1 MIITRSPLRISLGG
15 GGTDL
20 RSYYQHSDGFLIAAA
35 INKYVYTFISSP
47 FKSGIYLKYSVLENT
62 KLIENIS
69 HPIIRES
76 LKELGFDN
84 KLTNIE
90 INSVADLPSG
100 TGLGSSGS
108 FTTALLKG
116 LITYKNQIISDYD
129 LANLACKIEIDR
141 LGDPIGK
148 QDQFIASYGGI
159 SSFHFHENEN
169 VTVKSLNI
177 SEKTIFDL
185 EDNLLL
191 FYTGISRSAGSILKH
206 QNDKSIQMDKKMLD
220 NLDYIKEIGKRSEKL
235 LVNGETI
242 KFGELMHEHWIH
254 KRKRSKI

>member
-177 SEKTIFDL
+177 SEKQFLIWKIIYYYSILVFQ
-185 EDNLLL
+185 
-191 FYTGISRSAGSILKH
+191 GAGSILKH

-235 LVNGETI
+235 
-242 KFGELMHEHWIH
+242 W
-254 KRKRSKI
+254 